1 MTNIALYGFPL
12 EKGSLNILLEWER
25 FLGPKVHLDKGNDV
39 PLKVEQWIMYEH
51 GNDREMA

>member
-39 PLKVEQWIMYEH
+39 PLKVEQ
-51 GNDREMA
+51 